1 MNAQK
6 SSLRSL
12 ILLGVLSLIF
22 LVAINFWA
30 CSRML
35 ASQKRF
41 EAASRDL
48 TASQRQ
54 VAEIQRLRY
63 RPTVASSLQES
74 ISDSEMTQRLDK
86 ALAQAGLRDD
96 QLTETPSSE
105 NNVSQESKPN
115 ENNNY
120 KQQRT
125 DITLIGV
132 SLTQLVQFCEYL
144 EDPQKGLVVRGLNLR
159 PDPSIASTG
168 VELWTVSL
176 TLTQL
181 IFSPTS

>member
-12 ILLGVLSLIF
+12 ILLGILSLIF

-30 CSRML
+30 VSKML

-41 EAASRDL
+41 EESSQEL
-48 TASQRQ
+48 TVSQRHA
-54 VAEIQRLRY
+54 AEIQRLKY
-63 RPTVASSLQES
+63 RPTIASSLQES
-74 ISDSEMTQRLDK
+74 ISDSEMTARLNN
-86 ALAQAGLRDD
+86 ALAHAGLRED
-96 QLTETPSSE
+96 QLTENPSTE
-105 NNVSQESKPN
+105 NIASQESKPDD
-115 ENNNY
+115 NNNY

-125 DITLIGV
+125 DITLSGV
-132 SLTQLVQFCEYL
+132 SLTQLVQFCEFV
-144 EDPQKGLVVRGLNLR
+144 ENPQKGLVVRGLNLL
-159 PDPSIASTG
+159 PDPSNASTS
-168 VELWTVSL
+168 VELWNVTL